1 MLAYQKQ
8 FFCTLH
14 HIHIAFILT
23 TNTNKVN
30 SAYNNKIRIESENK
44 NIHNFFFYTLLGEKK
59 TKLCSSVVHVGS
71 FRLFYNKNLSTMESS
86 EKAMN

>member
-44 NIHNFFFYTLLGEKK
+44 IIHNFFSYTLLGEKK
-59 TKLCSSVVHVGS
+59 TKLCSSVVHVGA
-71 FRLFYNKNLSTMESS
+71 FRLFYNKNLSTMESC